1 MERGTESWN
10 NFNTDSAPRRA
21 ERRRHATP
29 ARPGAEQRR
38 DIPRVP
44 GFPPGSRPGACA
56 APGAGGKPRD
66 YGSRRPLR
74 DYSSRRPP
82 RAARAGWES
91 RCVYRRGPAPPRERW
106 RHPREP
112 PSLPVGSLIFMSRA
126 RAGSGGRQ
134 RDRSLLACLPPSL
147 MALAI
152 AGERD

>member
-1 MERGTESWN
+1 MASGTKSWN
-10 NFNTDSAPRRA
+10 NFNTDSAPRR
-21 ERRRHATP
+21 EGQQSHATP
-29 ARPGAEQRR
+29 RGPAATPPACPRLRPR
-38 DIPRVP
+38 
-44 GFPPGSRPGACA
+44 SRPGGCA

-66 YGSRRPLR
+66 CRDLRPPR
-74 DYSSRRPP
+74 DYSSQRPQ

-112 PSLPVGSLIFMSRA
+112 PSLPVGWLIFMSRA

-147 MALAI
+147 MALAT
-152 AGERD
+152 AGQRD